1 MTKVD
6 KPEFLLAAEEEA
18 KRRGT
23 TWQQVLADDLEAA
36 RAAGYPGPECLLPA
50 EIERYFADGFLADV
64 RMEHTADCTACS
76 SLLESA
82 APEPAEIQRIL
93 AEVRARRRSPATTGG
108 RGQTR
113 GSTSEHRT
121 ARWSAL
127 LGVIVVLFGYVAR
140 RLWRLLGR
148 QPRPA
153 PEAEPESVP
162 ERSLGR
168 V

>member
-1 MTKVD
+1 MTMTKVEV
-6 KPEFLLAAEEEA
+6 PQYLLAAEEEA

-23 TWQQVLADDLEAA
+23 TWQQVLEDDLEAA

-93 AEVRARRRSPATTGG
+93 AEVRARRRLPATTGG

-121 ARWSAL
+121 ARWSAF
-127 LGVIVVLFGYVAR
+127 LGATFVFGYVVR
-140 RLWRLLGR
+140 RLLGR
-148 QPRPA
+148 RSRPA

-162 ERSLGR
+162 KRSLGR
-168 V
+168 A